1 MANGSEQK
9 ALAFEG
15 FEPFDA
21 HSSSYWTRAGDR
33 FLKLLREGVQ
43 TSGDKQ
49 GAAVAAEVGAHPSQ
63 FSDALTGKNGR
74 HFSALWIPRA
84 MQADPQNRALGF
96 LAGIRSHRIVPHVAL
111 TKAQIAVLALEAMVS
126 DGEAGRAL
134 LIKAFGREAD
144 AVVRSTLGE
153 NAP

>member
-1 MANGSEQK
+1 MATTSEQK
-9 ALAFEG
+9 VLGFEG

-21 HSSSYWTRAGDR
+21 HSSSYWTKAGER

-49 GAAVAAEVGAHPSQ
+49 GASIAAEVGAHPSQ
-63 FSDALTGKNGR
+63 FSDALLGKNAR

-84 MQADPQNRALGF
+84 LQADPQNRALGF
-96 LAGIRSHRIVPHVAL
+96 LAGVLSQRLVPHVPL
-111 TKAQIAVLALEAMVS
+111 TKAQIAVRALEAMVS

-144 AVVRSTLGE
+144 AVVRATLGE
-153 NAP
+153 ES